1 MKTVR
6 RYFFREIAGSVAFVC
21 AAFLGLFF
29 FIDFVAESGSVGRG
43 TYTLGHAAIY
53 SVLMVPSHLYELAP
67 IAVLIGSIYAL
78 ARMAQSSEYTIF
90 RTAGLGPR
98 RALRLLTQ
106 LGLAF
111 CFITF
116 AVGDWIAP
124 YSTQAALQ
132 LQARHKGGRDAG
144 QMGIWLKDR
153 QKSST
158 GEHTFSVNIGKVL
171 PDGSLSSVK
180 IFEFDEAGRPVRRI
194 ESESASIGKT
204 GSWELRS
211 VQLVVWPAYPDQPA
225 HPTQRAGIP
234 PASNGEQPG
243 TSGVTALRLPEWAWK
258 TSLTPSVVAAAVMPH
273 TLTTLDLVRYVRH
286 LAANEQAAQEYEIQF
301 WKRALYPVACLVMMG
316 LALPFAY
323 LHARGGGISLKVFG
337 GIMLGIS
344 FVLLNNVA
352 SHLGMLRNWTP
363 WVAAATPSLIYM
375 ILSMSAFAWLV
386 RYR

>member
-6 RYFFREIAGSVAFVC
+6 RYFFREISGSVASVA

-43 TYTLGHAAIY
+43 SYTLGLAALY

-67 IAVLIGSIYAL
+67 ISVLIGSIYAL

-111 CFITF
+111 CALTF
-116 AVGDWIAP
+116 VVGDWIAP
-124 YSTQAALQ
+124 YATQAALQ

-153 QKSST
+153 QAGPA
-158 GEHTFSVNIGKVL
+158 GEHSFSVNIAKVL
-171 PDGSLSSVK
+171 PDGRLSGVR
-180 IFEFDEAGRPVRRI
+180 IFEFDAAGRPVRRI
-194 ESESASIGKT
+194 EAQAAAIG
-204 GSWELRS
+204 GSGAWELLN
-211 VQLVVWPAYPDQPA
+211 VQHLTWPAPIEA
-225 HPTQRAGIP
+225 AAAERGAP
-234 PASNGEQPG
+234 P
-243 TSGVTALRLPEWAWK
+243 LRLVQERHERLIWR
-258 TSLTPSVVAAAVMPH
+258 TGLTASVVAAAVMPH
-273 TLTTLDLVRYVRH
+273 TLTTMDLARYVRH
-286 LAANEQAAQEYEIQF
+286 LSANEQAAQEYEIQF
-301 WKRALYPVACLVMMG
+301 WKRALYPLACLVMMG

-352 SHLGMLRNWTP
+352 AHLGMLRNWTP
-363 WVAAATPSLIYM
+363 WIAAATPSLLYM
-375 ILSMSAFAWLV
+375 MLSMSAFGWLV